1 MDYQDYK
8 EVYFHEYCK
17 KCEHK
22 KLEETEEPCSDCMA
36 EPTNLQTHRPV
47 RYEEKEKK

>member
-1 MDYQDYK
+1 MDQQAEK

-22 KLEETEEPCSDCMA
+22 KLSETDSPCDECLA
-36 EPTNLQTHRPV
+36 EATNLNTHRPV
-47 RYEEKEKK
+47 RYKEKK